1 MDNTKTKSR
10 LHKIL
15 DDIYS
20 KIEFLSNT
28 QMIIVDKLSKQDKEF
43 QMEFIAMS
51 LANDE
56 IRNDFTQFL
65 DEFNALDKLKTLMM
79 EINEAAIN
87 IKKEEE

>member
-1 MDNTKTKSR
+1 MDNKTDNK

-15 DDIYS
+15 DDIYF
-20 KIEFLSNT
+20 KIEFLSKT

-56 IRNDFTQFL
+56 IRNDITQFL
-65 DEFNALDKLKTLMM
+65 DEFNAPDKLKTLMM